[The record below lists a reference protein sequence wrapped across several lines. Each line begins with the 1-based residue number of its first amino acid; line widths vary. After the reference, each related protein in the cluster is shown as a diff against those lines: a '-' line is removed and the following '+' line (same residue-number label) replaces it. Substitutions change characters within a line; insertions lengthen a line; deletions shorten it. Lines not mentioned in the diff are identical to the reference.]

1 MKINFQLIS
10 VKLIIFYCVF
20 LLPVYLSAQPSSN
33 YPKDVELVL
42 QKAGK
47 NRIELE
53 KAIDYFVQQGDQ
65 QKLDAIYFLLA
76 NMDIHYSA
84 DDYWADSTGQ
94 RIPYHELDYPTYE
107 KAVEAFK
114 LFKQKAGRL
123 HPISIRYNDIDT
135 IKADFLIQN
144 TNLAFAAWRRQT
156 VPCTFEDFCEYI
168 LPYRVS
174 FEPLQDWRSNYTNH
188 FSPLFEQADA
198 VPSDTLL
205 LRIGQNIKTWF
216 TNTYRVE
223 ERKEPISRLGA
234 MQLLLR
240 KKGACEDIADL
251 ASLMARSG
259 GFASAV
265 DMIPAWATASGL
277 HYINYM
283 NVNNFG
289 KHHFDASDNQ
299 IIDSLSREPAKV
311 IRTTFSKQQ
320 NTATAIADT
329 AQIPPGYM
337 QLSNYKDV
345 TNEFWVTKDVP
356 VQLFN
361 VGTAIPHIAFVS
373 VWNYMEWKPIWWG
386 KVSGSKTVFTNMSKG
401 VVYLPVFYIN
411 RQLLPAAWPIAIGY
425 HNTLVLKPDTVNTH
439 TIHIAEQPQY
449 LSFRTGKKY
458 SLFYWNDQ
466 WIKEGT
472 KTANANLTELVFDKV
487 PTNALLL
494 LVPQYKQDKERPFI
508 ITNEGKRVWF

>member
-1 MKINFQLIS
+1 MFPGL
-10 VKLIIFYCVF
+10 F
-20 LLPVYLSAQPSSN
+20 LLPGYLAAQSSKS
-33 YPKDVELVL
+33 YLKEVELVL

-47 NRIELE
+47 NRAELE
-53 KAIDYFVQQGDQ
+53 KAITYFVQQGDP
-65 QKLDAIYFLLA
+65 QKLDAIYFLIA

-84 DDYWADSTGQ
+84 DDYWVDNTGH

-107 KAVEAFK
+107 EAVEAFK
-114 LFKQKAGRL
+114 LFKQKLGGL
-123 HPISIRYNDIDT
+123 HSISIKYKDIDT

-144 TNLAFAAWRRQT
+144 TNLAFAAWRKQA
-156 VPCTFEDFCEYI
+156 VPCTFEDFCEYV

-174 FEPLQDWRSNYTNH
+174 IEPLEDWRNTYTTR
-188 FSPLFEQADA
+188 FGSLYEYAGT
-198 VPSDTLL
+198 VPPDTLL

-216 TNTYRVE
+216 TDTYRVE
-223 ERKEPISRLGA
+223 ERKEPLSRLGA

-251 ASLMARSG
+251 ASLIARSA
-259 GFASAV
+259 GFASSV

-283 NVNNFG
+283 DVNNFG

-311 IRTTFSKQQ
+311 IRTTFSRQQ
-320 NTATAIADT
+320 NTAAAIADT
-329 AQIPPGYM
+329 SQIPSGYM

-345 TNEFWVTKDVP
+345 THEFWVTQDVP
-356 VQLFN
+356 VTLFN
-361 VGTAIPHIAFVS
+361 LGSAMPPLAFAS

-401 VVYLPVFYIN
+401 VVYLPVYYIN
-411 RQLLPAAWPIAIGY
+411 RQLLPAGWPIAIGY
-425 HNTLVLKPDTVNTH
+425 HNTLLLKPDTVHTH
-439 TIHIAEQPQY
+439 TIHITEQPQY
-449 LSFRTGKKY
+449 LSFRTRKKY
-458 SLFYWNDQ
+458 SLFYWNNQ
-466 WIKEGT
+466 WIKAGV
-472 KTANANLTELVFDKV
+472 KTADINLTELVFDKV

-494 LVPQYKQDKERPFI
+494 LVPQYKEDKERPFI
-508 ITNEGKRVWF
+508 ITNEGRRVWF